1 MSKYPQ
7 ANCKHCNDECSSWW
21 MYQAGIAKEDYPLCV
36 PCMKKISEDLYS
48 NMIKYILK
56 YE

>member
-7 ANCKHCNDECSSWW
+7 ANCKHCNDECSSSW

-36 PCMKKISEDLYS
+36 PCMEKISENLYS